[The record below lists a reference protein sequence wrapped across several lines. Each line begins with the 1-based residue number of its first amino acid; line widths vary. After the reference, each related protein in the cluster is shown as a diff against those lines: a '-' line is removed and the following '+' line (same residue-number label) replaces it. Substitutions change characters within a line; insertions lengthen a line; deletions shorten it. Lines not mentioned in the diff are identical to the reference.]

1 MQSFHK
7 IPLTAAILAG
17 GKSSRMKRHK
27 CLISFENKRII
38 DIIVENLREIFEELF
53 IVTNFP
59 EAYFYTGITLLGDI
73 YPFRGP
79 MSGIHVALKNSMYDV
94 FVFACDMPFVKREV
108 IYYLLET
115 HIKKANSATVPSYDN
130 KTYPLPG
137 IYSKKIFDKLER
149 LILEDKLS
157 MNKFL
162 NDINAEIVDVVNLD
176 KKGLSFININTEED
190 LENLK
195 KGGIECLD
203 LVRRSC

>member
-1 MQSFHK
+1 MQLFHK
-7 IPLTAAILAG
+7 VPLTAAILAG

-27 CLISFENKRII
+27 CLISFENKKII
-38 DIIVENLREIFEELF
+38 DMIVEDLKEIFEELF

-59 EAYFYTGITLLGDI
+59 EVYFYTGITLLGDI

-79 MSGIHVALKNSMYDV
+79 MSGIHVAMKNSMYDI

-108 IYYLLET
+108 IHSLSET
-115 HIKKANSATVPSYDN
+115 HIKKANSATVPSYNN
-130 KTYPLPG
+130 KIYPLPG
-137 IYSKKIFDKLER
+137 IYSRKLFDELER

-157 MNKFL
+157 MNRFL
-162 NDINAEIVDVVNLD
+162 NDIGAETIEVANLD

-195 KGGIECLD
+195 KG
-203 LVRRSC
+203 V